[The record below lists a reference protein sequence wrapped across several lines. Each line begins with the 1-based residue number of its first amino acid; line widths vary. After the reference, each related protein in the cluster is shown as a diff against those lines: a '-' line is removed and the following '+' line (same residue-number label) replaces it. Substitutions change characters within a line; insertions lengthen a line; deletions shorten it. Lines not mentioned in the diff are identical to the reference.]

1 MHQECK
7 ILEENIYDMD
17 LMILEAMEEGFMWK
31 DCYLKEYEPL
41 LNKWNMDLEDRRRN
55 LQNDIIRASTN
66 IQSNPTYLYSVYT
79 T

>member
-7 ILEENIYDMD
+7 ILEENISDMD
-17 LMILEAMEEGFMWK
+17 LMILEAME

-41 LNKWNMDLEDRRRN
+41 FNKWNMDLEDRRQN

-66 IQSNPTYLYSVYT
+66 IQSTPPTSIQLIRKG
-79 T
+79 